1 MKNFFKMVGCEE
13 LAKGSPRRG
22 RCRDSILF
30 PDVIVFVI
38 NQGGVDIFH

>member
-30 PDVIVFVI
+30 LDVIVFVI